1 MDNKK
6 FYKMVMMLV
15 IPMALQNII
24 SVGIQS
30 IDVIMLGKVGEVVLS
45 ASSLAGQ
52 VNFIMNLVLFGLA
65 SGSTVLVAQYW
76 GKGDIEAIEKIF
88 GIALKLAL
96 LIGALFTTASLI
108 FAKEILQIFSS
119 DPDVIKEGIVYL
131 RILSLSFIISAF
143 TMIYLNIM
151 RSIEK
156 VMIST
161 VVYLFSMIVNA
172 VVNSLLIFG
181 LLGFPKMGIA
191 GAAIGTLIAR
201 IVELITVIV
210 YNNVYNQR
218 ISVKNAF
225 VNRNNKSLINDFF
238 RFSTPVILNEL
249 LWGLGISI
257 TAAILGQMGKKV
269 AAANSVVQVARQL
282 AMVVSMGIANAAAVM
297 LGKVIGEG
305 KIELAKSYSRKFIKL
320 AVISGTLGGLIIL
333 LIRPILVANLSLSTQ
348 AKSNLSYMMIILSYY
363 VLFQAISCTG
373 IVGILRAGGDT
384 KYGVLIDVSTLWFGS
399 ILFGYLATFV
409 FKIRFEYFYIIL
421 LCDEPLKIP
430 LFWLRYR
437 SYKWLNSVTRT
448 KEELEKV

>member
-6 FYKMVMMLV
+6 FYKMVLMLV

-65 SGSTVLVAQYW
+65 SGSTVLAAQYW
-76 GKGDIEAIEKIF
+76 GKGDIDAIEKIL
-88 GIALKLAL
+88 GIAIKLS
-96 LIGALFTTASLI
+96 LIIGCIFTISSLI
-108 FAKEILQIFSS
+108 FAKQIMQIFSS
-119 DPDVIKEGIVYL
+119 ETDVIQEGIVYL

-151 RSIEK
+151 RSIEQ

-161 VVYLFSMIVNA
+161 FVYLISMMVNA
-172 VVNSLLIFG
+172 CVNSLLIFG

-191 GAAIGTLIAR
+191 GAAIGTVIAR

-210 YNNVYNQR
+210 YNKKYNNR

-225 VNRNNKSLINDFF
+225 CNRPNKKLVSDFF
-238 RFSTPVILNEL
+238 NFSTPVIINEL

-257 TAAILGQMGKKV
+257 TAAILGQMGKTV
-269 AAANSVVQVARQL
+269 ASANSVVQVTRQL

-305 KIELAKSYSRKFIKL
+305 KKELAKIYSNKFLKL
-320 AVISGTLGGLIIL
+320 ATISGIIGAIIVL
-333 LIRPILVANLSLSTQ
+333 AIRPFLVSSLSLSTQ
-348 AKSNLSYMMIILSYY
+348 AKSNLSYMMLILSYY

-373 IVGILRAGGDT
+373 IVGILRSGGDT
-384 KYGVLIDVSTLWFGS
+384 KYGVVIDVTTLWLGS
-399 ILFGYLATFV
+399 ILFGYLAAYV
-409 FKIRFEYFYIIL
+409 LKIKFEYFYIIL

-430 LFWLRYR
+430 LFLLRYR
-437 SYKWLNSVTRT
+437 SYKWLNVITRT
-448 KEELEKV
+448 KEELK